1 MDAKSLGLLISKLRK
16 QKNLTQSELAK
27 KLNVSNK
34 AISRWESGVGFPE
47 ITIFPELSRIFGVTV
62 DYLMTG
68 ERNGIAIAG
77 NIITDIVKTIDF
89 YPDTG
94 MLTYITNVNKSVG
107 GCAPN
112 TAINLAKIDRNI
124 PLSVIGKIGDDE
136 YGRYI
141 LSQLNRY
148 NINCNNISISSEKH
162 TSFCDVMSL
171 PSGER
176 TFFHNKGANAEFS
189 PDNINISSLNCV
201 ILHIGYL
208 LLLDKF
214 DSPDNTYGTV
224 MAKFLHDVQEHGIKT
239 SIDMI
244 SNNTADYKTTV
255 IPALKYCNYII
266 INELE
271 SGMIS
276 GFSPYKEDGT
286 LDLQNV
292 KKSMEY
298 LANQGVKDKIIV
310 HCKQAGFCYDISTNT
325 FTTVPSLNIPNS
337 EIKGSVGAGDAFCAG
352 ALYGIYNKFDDQSM
366 LEFASSSAA
375 CNLFSDTSV
384 DGMKTKEEIE
394 KLEQIY
400 GRKEL

>member
-16 QKNLTQSELAK
+16 QNNLTQSELAK

-34 AISRWESGVGFPE
+34 AISRWENGIGFPE

-62 DYLMTG
+62 DFLMTG
-68 ERNGIAIAG
+68 ERKGIALAG

-89 YPDTG
+89 YPETG
-94 MLTYITNVNKSVG
+94 MLTYIKNISKSVG

-112 TAINLAKIDRNI
+112 TAIDLAKIDRSI

-141 LSQLNRY
+141 LSQLGRY
-148 NINCNNISISSEKH
+148 NVDCKNISVSPETN

-171 PSGER
+171 PNSER

-189 PDNINISSLNCV
+189 SNDINISSLNCV
-201 ILHIGYL
+201 ILHIGYI
-208 LLLDKF
+208 LLLDEF
-214 DSPDNTYGTV
+214 DKPDDEYGTV
-224 MAKFLHDVQEHGIKT
+224 MARFLHNVQQHGIRT
-239 SIDMI
+239 SIDLI
-244 SNNTADYKTTV
+244 SDNTLDYKSKV
-255 IPALKYCNYII
+255 LPCLKYCNYVI

-276 GFSPYKEDGT
+276 GIPPYKKDGT
-286 LDLQNV
+286 LDPENI
-292 KKSMEY
+292 KKSMKN
-298 LANQGVKDKIIV
+298 LANQGVKDKVIV
-310 HCKQAGFCYDISTNT
+310 HCKQAGFCYNVSTNT
-325 FTTVPSLNIPNS
+325 FTTVASLNIPNS

-394 KLEQIY
+394 KLEHIY